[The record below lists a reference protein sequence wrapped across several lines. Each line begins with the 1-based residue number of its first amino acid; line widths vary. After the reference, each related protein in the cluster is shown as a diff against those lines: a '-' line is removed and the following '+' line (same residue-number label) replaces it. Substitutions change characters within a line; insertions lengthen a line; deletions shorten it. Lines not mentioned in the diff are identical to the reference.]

1 MIRKSLAAA
10 AMFAAVQ
17 ILATGAAAEQV
28 RFRGSFTLISVK
40 NCIARYLGETFNSTF
55 RPAGVGDNPDVTSLT
70 QLNQFSGDVY
80 ELPGGA
86 FPLNTWVTV
95 KAWGFDNL
103 HYRFRA
109 RIKITSQ
116 EPAVIDE
123 TTEFVSLT
131 GLIRKMGNDPGLD
144 GTCVA
149 GFRGSYFRRVE

>member
-1 MIRKSLAAA
+1 MKRKSLAAA
-10 AMFAAVQ
+10 AVLAIVQ
-17 ILATGAAAEQV
+17 TFPSSALAEQV

-40 NCIARYLGETFNSTF
+40 DCIARYLGETFSSTF

-80 ELPGGA
+80 ELAGTT
-86 FPLNTWVTV
+86 FPLNTWVRV

-103 HYRFRA
+103 HYRFNA

-131 GLIRKMGNDPGLD
+131 GVMRKMGNDPGLD